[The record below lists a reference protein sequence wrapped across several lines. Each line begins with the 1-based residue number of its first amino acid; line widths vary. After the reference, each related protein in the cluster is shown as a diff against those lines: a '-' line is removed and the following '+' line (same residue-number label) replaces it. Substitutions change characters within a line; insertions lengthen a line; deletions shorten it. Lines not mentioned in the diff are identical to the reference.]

1 MIGKLLIIEDDRDL
15 AQIIRINMQDLGFEV
30 EAVHD
35 GMRGL
40 EKARTGEFNFIILD
54 IQLPGL
60 IGFDICQR
68 LRAEGVNTPILMLT
82 SRSDELD
89 KIVGLE
95 TGADDYLTKPFSIRE
110 LQARVRAIQRRA
122 ETRINPSTNAQ
133 SKAISIG
140 GLEIDPE
147 KARVT
152 LNGHEI
158 SLTAKEFQL
167 LEHFA
172 RHPGRV
178 FNRDQLL
185 ESIWGYGY
193 EGYEH
198 TVNTTINRLRNKIE
212 EDLSNPRF
220 ILTVRGLGYKFAD
233 FEDRG

>member
-1 MIGKLLIIEDDRDL
+1 
-15 AQIIRINMQDLGFEV
+15 
-30 EAVHD
+30 
-35 GMRGL
+35 
-40 EKARTGEFNFIILD
+40 
-54 IQLPGL
+54 
-60 IGFDICQR
+60 
-68 LRAEGVNTPILMLT
+68 MLT